1 MAVGCVQPSASG
13 PVDDRLHIG
22 PYGVTVTNQ
31 AVKAE
36 QFLRLHHGETPL
48 LLPNPWDEG
57 TAKLFFA
64 LGFRALATTSS
75 GHAATLGRL
84 DGGVTRD
91 EALGHAA
98 AIVAA
103 TDLPV
108 SADLENC
115 FADDPA
121 GVADTVRLA
130 MDTGVAGCSVEDYT
144 GSDDH
149 PIYELAHAADRV
161 AAAAE
166 AAHSKPVRLVLT
178 ARSENYLHNR
188 PDLSDT
194 VARLQAFQAA
204 GADVLYAPGV
214 IEAADIRR
222 IVESV
227 DLPVNVLALPGVP
240 SVAELAELGVARVSV
255 GGGLNLVGLGAVVK
269 AAREL
274 LQAGTYSYWDQAQE
288 GIAVRSTAFE

>member
-1 MAVGCVQPSASG
+1 
-13 PVDDRLHIG
+13 
-22 PYGVTVTNQ
+22 VTVTTQ

-48 LLPNPWDEG
+48 LLANPWDAG
-57 TAKLFFA
+57 TAKLFFS

-91 EALGHAA
+91 EALSHAA

-115 FADDPA
+115 FADDPT

-130 MDTGVAGCSVEDYT
+130 MDTGLAGCSVEDYT
-144 GSDDH
+144 GRDDH

-188 PDLSDT
+188 PDLSD
-194 VARLQAFQAA
+194 
-204 GADVLYAPGV
+204 
-214 IEAADIRR
+214 
-222 IVESV
+222 
-227 DLPVNVLALPGVP
+227 
-240 SVAELAELGVARVSV
+240 
-255 GGGLNLVGLGAVVK
+255 
-269 AAREL
+269 
-274 LQAGTYSYWDQAQE
+274 
-288 GIAVRSTAFE
+288 GIAEIRTVVQVVLGTGGENKPNRF